1 MTGQTDRADV
11 LPLVEERLVVD
22 RRRTGGV
29 VRVRTDTEAVDEIAA
44 IDLES
49 QEVEVSRVP
58 VGRVVEG
65 PQPVRTEG
73 DLTVI
78 PLVEER
84 MVVTTELVLV
94 EEIHIRRRVTR
105 ERVEHPVTLR
115 RQTAVVER
123 DIQNDPDQEG
133 NGR

>member
-11 LPLVEERLVVD
+11 LPLVEEHLVVD
-22 RRRTGGV
+22 RLRTSGV
-29 VRVRTDTEAVDEIAA
+29 VRVRTQTEAAPEIASL
-44 IDLES
+44 DLEG

-58 VGRVVEG
+58 VGRVVDG
-65 PQPVRTEG
+65 PQQVRIEG
-73 DLTVI
+73 DLTVV

-94 EEIHIRRRVTR
+94 EEIHIRRRMTR

-123 DIQNDPDQEG
+123 EDQNDHDQEG